1 MFRRGGSE
9 DVQLRIAD
17 DQLLGSQSSAEVIE
31 EFQSPKSELAPEQ
44 LVAGVVAAYLPNTL
58 DVLVDELP
66 GMREVG
72 GNSGGLGKRKY
83 LVEHLNSYPTPEP
96 RRPSQTAEHAAEPS
110 GFVIYPS
117 LQPCIWA
124 VCDSLFG
131 TGAQRLVLPR
141 PAPNRS
147 ATNRTT

>member
-44 LVAGVVAAYLPNTL
+44 LVAGVVAVYLPNTL

-110 GFVIYPS
+110 GFVFYPS
-117 LQPCIWA
+117 LQP
-124 VCDSLFG
+124 
-131 TGAQRLVLPR
+131 
-141 PAPNRS
+141 
-147 ATNRTT
+147 

>member
-9 DVQLRIAD
+9 DVQLQIAD

-44 LVAGVVAAYLPNTL
+44 LVAGVVAVYLPNTL

-96 RRPSQTAEHAAEPS
+96 RRPSQNAEHAAEPS
-110 GFVIYPS
+110 GFVFYPS

-124 VCDSLFG
+124 VSDSLFG
-131 TGAQRLVLPR
+131 TGA
-141 PAPNRS
+141 
-147 ATNRTT
+147 